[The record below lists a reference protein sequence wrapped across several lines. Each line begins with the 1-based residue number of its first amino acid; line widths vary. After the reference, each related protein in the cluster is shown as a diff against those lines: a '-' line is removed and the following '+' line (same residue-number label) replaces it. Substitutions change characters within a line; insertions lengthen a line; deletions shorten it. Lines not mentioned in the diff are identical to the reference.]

1 MLLFIIQALLAI
13 FAAYLTWWGAPRWLR
28 IVFFCNL
35 AALIAGYI
43 GLRLATLTLD
53 AGKGGSNAGMLS
65 DFAFPMVIMILTL
78 YGMAALSLLLGIVK
92 LFRGD
97 KEISK

>member
-1 MLLFIIQALLAI
+1 MLFIMQALLAI
-13 FAAYLTWWGAPRWLR
+13 FAVSLSWWGAPRWLR

-43 GLRLATLTLD
+43 GLRLAAFALD
-53 AGKGGSNAGMLS
+53 AGKGGRNSGMLS
-65 DFAFPMVIMILTL
+65 DFAFPMVIMILAL
-78 YGMAALSLLLGIVK
+78 YGMAAISLLLGIVK
-92 LFRGD
+92 LFRGN

>member
-1 MLLFIIQALLAI
+1 MLFIIQALLAF
-13 FAAYLTWWGAPRWLR
+13 FAVSLSWWGAPRWLR

-43 GLRLATLTLD
+43 GLRLAAFALD
-53 AGKGGSNAGMLS
+53 AGKGGRNAGMLS
-65 DFAFPMVIMILTL
+65 DFGAPMVFMVLAL

-92 LFRGD
+92 LFRG
-97 KEISK
+97 KK